1 MNTPY
6 NEMHANYC
14 NMKGHIWATIA
25 AKAIKCARCGRLPE
39 TVAPDN
45 SALYR
50 GGGTQLQNFK
60 DFAKGLT
67 QSMNGDG

>member
-14 NMKGHIWATIA
+14 NMEGHIWATINV
-25 AKAIKCARCGRLPE
+25 KPIKCARCGRLPAA
-39 TVAPDN
+39 TTPDR
-45 SALYR
+45 SKTYR
-50 GGGTQLQNFK
+50 GGGTQLQDFK
-60 DFAKGLT
+60 DFAKGIT